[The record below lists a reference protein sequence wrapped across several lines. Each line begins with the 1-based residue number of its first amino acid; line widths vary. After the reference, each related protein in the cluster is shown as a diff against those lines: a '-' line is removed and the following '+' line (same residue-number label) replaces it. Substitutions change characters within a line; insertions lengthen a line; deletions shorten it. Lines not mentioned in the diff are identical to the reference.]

1 MPLLVPI
8 ATVAWSHKGLL
19 LYVTY
24 MRSLLYVT
32 YMRSLFYVTYMR
44 SLFYVTYMRSL
55 FYVTYMR
62 SLLYVTYMRS
72 LFYVTYM
79 RSLLYVTYMRSFSSI
94 GVPDAELGKHTALAK
109 VGSTTATH
117 SRMFR
122 TVVFSKS
129 PPPLPTDSYSHQL
142 YRQHWST
149 LLRPSLGAGVAHF

>member
-72 LFYVTYM
+72 
-79 RSLLYVTYMRSFSSI
+79 FSSI

-109 VGSTTATH
+109 VGTIYTLCTH
-117 SRMFR
+117 Y
-122 TVVFSKS
+122 THCTCT
-129 PPPLPTDSYSHQL
+129 PPSQ
-142 YRQHWST
+142 R
-149 LLRPSLGAGVAHF
+149 